1 MLVFSSWS
9 QLQGGVIGMSSNSSF
24 SHTGNRGLMCN
35 KLCAPR
41 YVCVQVTDEVA
52 GVIRWKRYLDFL
64 IFSFFKQDVRD
75 YDRMEPLLRQVLC
88 LSLFRMG
95 ESNVSHAMP
104 LMRVSLST
112 VDLQLCQRAVMGN

>member
-95 ESNVSHAMP
+95 ESNGFSCYASDA
-104 LMRVSLST
+104 SLPFN
-112 VDLQLCQRAVMGN
+112 C